1 MKHEFIDHHRSG
13 TSLVHLADP
22 RLKLIILISYVLTVV
37 IIPDK
42 YLGSY
47 GLLAAIPLLMA
58 LVSGVSLWHYF
69 QKLSKLYPMIF
80 FATFILPFIP
90 DEGVPVYS
98 LGWIHL
104 YRTGLDN
111 FVLINIKSVLVIFM
125 SIILTT
131 TTDFNLL
138 LKALEKLWIPQIVII
153 VLAFMYRYIFLLI
166 DEAERNFLAY
176 QSRHIKLS
184 LANKLKT
191 LVKQVVVIFL
201 RTFERGERVYLAM
214 EARDFNGRIF
224 TLGQLHW
231 QLRDSIILFCYFVI
245 LFFPL
250 LFMTRVFF

>member
-22 RLKLIILISYVLTVV
+22 RLKLIILISYILTVV

-42 YLGSY
+42 YLRVY
-47 GLLAAIPLLMA
+47 AVLAVIPILMA
-58 LVSGVSLWHYF
+58 LFSGVSLWHYF

-80 FATFILPFIP
+80 FITFILPFIP
-90 DEGVPVYS
+90 DEGGPIYS

-111 FVLINIKSVLVIFM
+111 FILINIKSVLVIFM

-138 LKALEKLWIPQIVII
+138 LKALEKLRIPQIVII
-153 VLAFMYRYIFLLI
+153 ILAFMYRYIFLLI

-184 LANKLKT
+184 LVQKLKT
-191 LVKQVVVIFL
+191 LTKQIVVIFL

-214 EARDFNGRIF
+214 EARAFTGRIF

-231 QLRDSIILFCYFVI
+231 KLRDTAILFCY
-245 LFFPL
+245 LFFLFLPL
-250 LFMTRVFF
+250 LFITRMFF